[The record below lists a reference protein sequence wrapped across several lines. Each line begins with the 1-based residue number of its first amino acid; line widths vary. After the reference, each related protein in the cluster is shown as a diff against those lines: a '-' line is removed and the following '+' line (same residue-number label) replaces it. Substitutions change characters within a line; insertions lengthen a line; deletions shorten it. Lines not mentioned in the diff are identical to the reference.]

1 VPSLTAVKLT
11 RTQNISSNLKDNI
24 IVSSGQATF
33 KIKAEESGIGYMM
46 GDLITNEKTRPG
58 NIRVNITDSL
68 IPTTGLN
75 VLYLNYFGDDRGNQ
89 RGYFSENNKYIENL
103 MKSSNKLLATTT
115 QLVDESKV
123 KELLRA
129 IDPDFQVKNY

>member
-1 VPSLTAVKLT
+1 
-11 RTQNISSNLKDNI
+11 
-24 IVSSGQATF
+24 
-33 KIKAEESGIGYMM
+33 MM
-46 GDLITNEKTRPG
+46 GDLITSEKTKPG
-58 NIRVNITDSL
+58 NIRITITDSL

-75 VLYLNYFGDDRGNQ
+75 VLYLNYFGDDWGNQ

-103 MKSSNKLLATTT
+103 MKNSNKLLATTT
-115 QLVDESKV
+115 QLVDEDKV